1 MQIIRNKET
10 AFSSNLT
17 NGKNTHERKQNMKK
31 IIALAL
37 VFVMALALLAGCT
50 SKDDTTAGTESES
63 AKNPA
68 VSDIYA
74 KIEEEVG
81 ADNMPMF
88 MDADDEMVSTYYYVS
103 LDDIEEYVG
112 KFPAIN
118 VKADEFFIVKAKDGK
133 AETVKEGIE
142 KRLEDLDAQWKQYLP
157 EQYEYVKN
165 AVVTVNGSYVLLA
178 VGPNAETASEIFDAE
193 TK

>member
-1 MQIIRNKET
+1 
-10 AFSSNLT
+10 
-17 NGKNTHERKQNMKK
+17 MKK

-157 EQYEYVKN
+157 EQYEYVKQH
-165 AVVTVNGSYVLLA
+165 
-178 VGPNAETASEIFDAE
+178 
-193 TK
+193 